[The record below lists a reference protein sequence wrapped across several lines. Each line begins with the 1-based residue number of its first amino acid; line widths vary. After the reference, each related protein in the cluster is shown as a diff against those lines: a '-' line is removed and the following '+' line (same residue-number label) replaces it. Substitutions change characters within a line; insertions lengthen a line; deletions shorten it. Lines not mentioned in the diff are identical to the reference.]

1 MQAILAV
8 TIPFFAL
15 VLLGWLAARAG
26 PLPESAIP
34 GLNAYVLFFALPCLL
49 FRFGASLP
57 LERLADPV
65 LLAIYLVSAMLMVGV
80 TVALTLR
87 RGDGP
92 GVGLKDAAFGAL
104 VAAFPNAGFLGV
116 PLLVALFGDAA
127 AGPVIGAIVIDLVVT
142 STLCLALAQA
152 ESARSAGDAER
163 RALHAAWI
171 ALRGAL
177 GNPLPWAIV
186 LGAVSAA
193 LRLEPIAP
201 VAQIMR
207 MLGDSATPVA
217 LFTIGAVLFRAG
229 RHAHARTPAGR
240 YVPVALL
247 KLLLHPAL
255 IFGAGL
261 AARALG
267 APVPGFG
274 LMILTL
280 TAALPS
286 ASNVSILAERYGA
299 DNGRVTRIILVS
311 TALAFL
317 SFSAIAWLFEWGKP
331 GEAISAQIG
340 ILYSVY

>member
-247 KLLLHPAL
+247 KLLLPPAL

-267 APVPGFG
+267 APVPGFC

-299 DNGRVTRIILVS
+299 DNGRIARIVLVS
-311 TALAFL
+311 TVLAFV
-317 SFSAIAWLFEWGKP
+317 SFSAIAWLFARG
-331 GEAISAQIG
+331 
-340 ILYSVY
+340 

>member
-34 GLNAYVLFFALPCLL
+34 GLNAYVLFFALPCML

-57 LERLADPV
+57 LDRLADPA
-65 LLAIYLVSAMLMVGV
+65 LLGIYLAAAMLMIGLAIIA
-80 TVALTLR
+80 TW
-87 RGDGP
+87 RGAGRSG

-104 VAAFPNAGFLGV
+104 VAAFPIAGFMGV

-127 AGPVIGAIVIDLVVT
+127 AGPVIGAIVVDLLIT

-152 ESARSAGDAER
+152 EEARSTGEAER
-163 RALHAAWI
+163 RALHAAWV

-177 GNPLPWAIV
+177 ANPLPWAIV
-186 LGAVSAA
+186 LGAAA
-193 LRLEPIAP
+193 AAARFELAAP
-201 VAQIMR
+201 LAQIVR

-217 LFTIGAVLFRAG
+217 LFTIGAVLYRAG
-229 RHAHARTPAGR
+229 RHAHSRTPPGR

-247 KLLLHPAL
+247 KLFAHPGL
-255 IFGAGL
+255 VFTLGL

-267 APVPGFG
+267 APVPPFG
-274 LMILTL
+274 LMVLTL

-299 DNGRVTRIILVS
+299 DNGRIARIILAS
-311 TALAFL
+311 TALAFV
-317 SFSAIAWLFEWGKP
+317 SFTAIAWLLSRAGRP
-331 GEAISAQIG
+331 
-340 ILYSVY
+340 